1 MELDRSSILNSLA
14 KTVIEMDT
22 DAARKLAAEAVR
34 LGIDPYR
41 AIMEGLAKGM
51 DKVNEL
57 YEDEEYF
64 VPELLVCADAM
75 YAGIEV
81 LRAHMPKE
89 DPHSRKKIVIGV
101 MKGDTHD
108 IGKNLVKIMLDN
120 AGFEMHDMGR
130 DVSYAKFVDTAGE
143 IKADVVCLST
153 LMTTTMDGMQVVIE
167 DLKKAGINSKLM
179 TTTMDGMQV
188 VIEDLKKAGI
198 NSKVLIGGGPIS
210 PSFAKNIGA
219 DGYAKNAAEAVKV
232 VKGVLQGIP
241 ISSVLFKDKREL
253 VSIERNI
260 GGKR

>member
-1 MELDRSSILNSLA
+1 MELDRSTILNALA
-14 KTVIEMDT
+14 KAVIEMDT
-22 DAARKLAAEAVR
+22 DAARKLAGEAIR
-34 LGIDPYR
+34 LGVDPYM
-41 AIMEGLAKGM
+41 AIMDGLAKGM

-57 YEDEEYF
+57 YEEEEYF

-89 DPHSRKKIVIGV
+89 DPHTRKKIVIGV

-167 DLKKAGINSKLM
+167 DLKKAGINSK
-179 TTTMDGMQV
+179 
-188 VIEDLKKAGI
+188 
-198 NSKVLIGGGPIS
+198 VLIGGGPIS

-232 VKGVLQGIP
+232 VKGVLQGI
-241 ISSVLFKDKREL
+241 SLNSVLFKDKREL

>member
-14 KTVIEMDT
+14 KAVIEMDT
-22 DAARKLAAEAVR
+22 DAARKLAGEAIR
-34 LGIDPYR
+34 LGIDPYM
-41 AIMEGLAKGM
+41 AIMDGLAKGM

-57 YEDEEYF
+57 YDDEEYF

-89 DPHSRKKIVIGV
+89 DPHSKKKIVIGV

-167 DLKKAGINSKLM
+167 DLKKAGINSK
-179 TTTMDGMQV
+179 
-188 VIEDLKKAGI
+188 
-198 NSKVLIGGGPIS
+198 VLIGGGPIS

-241 ISSVLFKDKREL
+241 LSSVLLKDKRER

>member
-14 KTVIEMDT
+14 KAVIEMDT
-22 DAARKLAAEAVR
+22 DAARKLAGEAIR
-34 LGIDPYR
+34 LGIDPYI
-41 AIMEGLAKGM
+41 AIMDGLAKGM

-64 VPELLVCADAM
+64 VPELLVCSDAM

-89 DPHSRKKIVIGV
+89 DPHRKKKIVIGV

-130 DVSYAKFVDTAGE
+130 DVPYAKFVDTAGE
-143 IKADVVCLST
+143 VKADVVCLST
-153 LMTTTMDGMQVVIE
+153 
-167 DLKKAGINSKLM
+167 LM

-241 ISSVLFKDKREL
+241 LSSVLFKDKREL